1 MIRRIAE
8 GILPPLITLGLALAL
23 GQDML
28 APSPDGWRL
37 ALALAVLVLS
47 PGLAWRKAIGAP
59 GPGAWITIGWAL
71 GYGIAWLGLGILLT
85 RMVGLP
91 FTVLVEAGAPW
102 AVLPWLAAA
111 LLAPKKGPPAE
122 GIGRAA
128 SVAIVLAATFAAL
141 HVARA
146 GGPPITWLSD
156 SPDHIGT
163 IRRMLES
170 GDAFPADAFF
180 RDAGPAGVDPRKGLW
195 HPIVAL
201 LCRLAQVDP
210 LPAWRMLAAM
220 LASVFVLN
228 AATFGYRFGGGLG
241 AAIAGWAL
249 VLTYGGGLGT
259 PYLAEAVFSTK
270 LADQLALATAAAM
283 FADLHRRT
291 TRSRLAVIGLAAGA
305 VFVHVFA
312 AIQFAIVFGAL
323 GAGLLLRDRGRSPM
337 FARLMGTALLA
348 ALAALPYLGW
358 RALHAYAPVN
368 IIHTQPQGLLE
379 ILPGVKIVSFGALW
393 DWLGPA
399 GLLFP
404 LSFFAWSRAS
414 RDPAALYLLT
424 TTLAVLSLMFFPP
437 LVAIVEPHLGYLLMR
452 LPWLLPI
459 SGAAAFL
466 VAHARDAWS
475 LGQRTSALTA
485 GAIVAVGLAAPL
497 ADGVRALIPPAAAQN
512 VTPSTGLERWADAL
526 EWMERN
532 LPAGTVVLSDPATS
546 YSVPMLT
553 RHWVTALVDQHSS
566 PNDSLALTR
575 ILDARDALDPY
586 ASWTR
591 TAEVVR
597 RWGATVIVLN
607 GRFDEPPTL
616 DYWAPSASWYAA
628 ARERLERAPGA
639 FERVYDQDH
648 FTVYRI
654 HPDVLEHL
662 TGGAAPRP
670 FVRDAGVDD
679 VGRALGE
686 DLPGLVSFKM
696 GGRTEAALG
705 DTLHGVIEWRT
716 DHALEPG
723 AYHIA
728 VRFDRALPPD
738 APRAP
743 VGISKIW
750 RKFIEKSRGERYR
763 FRADH
768 LPAGGAYG
776 VDRWTANEVV
786 SDTFRLVVP
795 HDVAPGDYAVKV
807 SMARLPHYPNMALQD
822 LLSDDDFLN
831 GLDVAHLQIVQDRR

>member
-8 GILPPLITLGLALAL
+8 GVLPPLITVGLALAL

-28 APSPDGWRL
+28 APSPEGWRL
-37 ALALAVLVLS
+37 TLAFAVLVLS
-47 PGLAWRKAIGAP
+47 PGLAWRRAIGAP
-59 GPGAWITIGWAL
+59 GPGAWLTIGWAL
-71 GYGIAWLGLGILLT
+71 GFGIAWLGLGILLT
-85 RMVGLP
+85 RLVGAP
-91 FTVLVEAGAPW
+91 FTLLAEAGAPW
-102 AVLPWLAAA
+102 SVLPWLAAA
-111 LLAPKKGPPAE
+111 LLAPRKTAPAE
-122 GIGRAA
+122 GLGRAA
-128 SVAIVLAATFAAL
+128 TVAIVLAASFAAL
-141 HVARA
+141 HVART
-146 GGPPITWLSD
+146 GPPITWFSD

-170 GDAFPADAFF
+170 GDAFPSDAFF
-180 RDAGPAGVDPRKGLW
+180 HDAGPAGVDPRKGLW

-210 LPAWRMLAAM
+210 LPAWGMLSSVLAAF
-220 LASVFVLN
+220 FVLN
-228 AATFGYRFGGGLG
+228 VATFGYRFGGGLG
-241 AAIAGWAL
+241 AAVAAWTFL
-249 VLTYGGGLGT
+249 LSYGGGLSA
-259 PYLAEAVFSTK
+259 PYLAEAVFATK

-291 TRSRLAVIGLAAGA
+291 TRSRLVVIGLAAGT
-305 VFVHVFA
+305 VFVHLFG

-323 GAGLLLRDRGRSPM
+323 GLGLLLRDRGRSPM
-337 FARLMGTALLA
+337 FARLLGTSLFAV
-348 ALAALPYLGW
+348 LAALPYLGW

-368 IIHTQPQGLLE
+368 IIHTQRQGLLE
-379 ILPGVKIVSFGALW
+379 ILPGVTIVSFGTLW
-393 DWLGPA
+393 EWLGPA
-399 GLLFP
+399 GVLFP
-404 LSFFAWSRAS
+404 LSLFAWSRAS

-424 TTLAVLSLMFFPP
+424 TTLAVLLLMFFPP
-437 LVAIVEPHLGYLLMR
+437 LVAILEPHLGYLLMR
-452 LPWLLPI
+452 LPWLLPV
-459 SGAAAFL
+459 SAAAAFL

-475 LGQRTSALTA
+475 LGQRISALTA
-485 GAIVAVGLAAPL
+485 GAIVAVGLAAPI
-497 ADGVRALIPPAAAQN
+497 ADGIRAVMPTAAAH
-512 VTPSTGLERWADAL
+512 SAASEARLARWADAL

-553 RHWVTALVDQHSS
+553 RHWVTTLVDQHSS

-597 RWGATVIVLN
+597 RWGATVIALN
-607 GRFDEPPTL
+607 GRFDEPPAL
-616 DYWAPSASWYAA
+616 DYWAPSAAWYDA
-628 ARERLERAPGA
+628 ARARLERAPAA
-639 FERVYDQDH
+639 FERVYDEDR

-654 HPDVLEHL
+654 HLDVLARG
-662 TGGAAPRP
+662 TGGATPRP

-679 VGRALGE
+679 VGRELGP
-686 DLPGLVSFKM
+686 DLPGLVSFQI

-705 DTLHGVIEWRT
+705 DTLTGAIEWRT

-723 AYHIA
+723 AYRVA
-728 VRFDRALPPD
+728 VRFDRALPSD

-743 VGISKIW
+743 AGISKIW
-750 RKFIEKSRGERYR
+750 RKVLERTRGERYR

-786 SDTFRLVVP
+786 RDTFRIQIP
-795 HDVAPGDYAVKV
+795 RDVAPGDYSIKV
-807 SMARLPHYPNMALQD
+807 SMTRQPHYPNMALQD
-822 LLSDDDFLN
+822 MLSDDDFLD
-831 GLDVAHLQIVQDRR
+831 GLDVAHLQILNERVP